1 MKIEDNFLYDFFV
14 IFQGVCYSYDM
25 NKKRFDTNSDNFQ
38 WDWTSSKVKYYDGRI
53 KQTFRGAR
61 TSRKWEIIGF
71 MGSNVLF
78 NEDGVV
84 FSTPFAR
91 SYSTGGTAI
100 GYGGE
105 SGTIILK
112 KDNNDF
118 IIADGK
124 WRKTSTD
131 DHLQNL
137 AGSAVA
143 KGNFYGTGVDRNRY
157 I

>member
-1 MKIEDNFLYDFFV
+1 
-14 IFQGVCYSYDM
+14 M
-25 NKKRFDTNSDNFQ
+25 NKKRYNTNSDNFQ
-38 WDWTSSKVKYYDGRI
+38 WEWTSSKVKYYDGRI
-53 KQTFRGAR
+53 EQKFQGAGL
-61 TSRKWEIIGF
+61 SRKWEIIGF

-91 SYSTGGTAI
+91 SYLI
-100 GYGGE
+100 GRNARGCGCE

-131 DHLQNL
+131 GEFVKKQQCKK
-137 AGSAVA
+137 ATRV
-143 KGNFYGTGVDRNRY
+143 
-157 I
+157 